1 LAQRRAFGGDPLD
14 AVRGRRLDFAGFS
27 PGDYEQQLRDEF
39 EQLYEEGRGRRRML
53 SISLHDR
60 ISGHASRVRVLDR
73 FLTRAGHRAG
83 VWWARRDQ
91 IADWALATPDVT
103 PTVERP
109 PAEQSGL
116 PGTSGAPVR
125 SRQAETATP

>member
-1 LAQRRAFGGDPLD
+1 
-14 AVRGRRLDFAGFS
+14 
-27 PGDYEQQLRDEF
+27 
-39 EQLYEEGRGRRRML
+39 M

-73 FLTRAGHRAG
+73 FLTKAGHRAH

-103 PTVERP
+103 PTVDRP
-109 PAEQSGL
+109 TAEHSGL
-116 PGTSGAPVR
+116 PGISSTPLSSGRAV
-125 SRQAETATP
+125 SVTP